1 MTSNEEILAKYQNY
15 VSETVEYEEEVDGGT
30 IPVRDKM
37 LDEKEKA
44 RLKFEARMKA
54 MSSGRTAR

>member
-1 MTSNEEILAKYQNY
+1 MASNKEILEKYKDYTPQ
-15 VSETVEYEEEVDGGT
+15 TVEYEEDVDGGT